1 MLTADELDQLAD
13 DLLGELPDA
22 VTVRYQD
29 GTTLDPDTLEEVPN
43 YVDRHIG
50 LPALIAEA
58 VQSEKVVETGDGHSV
73 LAFYECTVPAV
84 YNDTAT
90 VVKVGDQVV
99 VTTSY
104 DGQTED
110 SVLTVKDVGHGSL
123 SISRR
128 LLCQLEQG

>member
-13 DLLGELPDA
+13 DLLGELPDE

-43 YVDRHIG
+43 YVNRHTE
-50 LPALIAEA
+50 LPALVAPG
-58 VQSEKVVETGDGHSV
+58 VQSERVVETADGHSV

-84 YNDTAT
+84 HESQSTAT
-90 VVKVGDQVV
+90 KVGDQVV
-99 VTTSY
+99 VTLSH
-104 DGQTED
+104 DGQTQGA
-110 SVLTVKDVGHGSL
+110 VLTVKDVGAGSL